1 MLKAVFYPMIQVCFL
16 VSGRHFD
23 GYAAMDTN
31 ARNGISNAHENL
43 TTGTGNHT
51 LDTGLESNVS
61 QTCSRKMKPRDLC
74 IIKETVAIIEPEI
87 EESESQNQPAIEMLK
102 KNNSQPNL
110 QVILSMPYGSFLGH
124 ESPNVMSKS
133 QPNLQVTVSMSDCT
147 FGDNCTFGDTSVNE
161 KSTSTSDLEL
171 NEFIDDDD
179 TWSSCS
185 AGTNSSCGSSF
196 REDCPHCLIQ
206 SKSSDSF
213 DENVMEVFV

>member
-1 MLKAVFYPMIQVCFL
+1 MMKAVFYPMIHVCFR
-16 VSGRHFD
+16 VSGRYFD
-23 GYAAMDTN
+23 GYAAISATN
-31 ARNGISNAHENL
+31 TRNGIAHENF
-43 TTGTGNHT
+43 TTGTGNQT

-61 QTCSRKMKPRDLC
+61 SQTCSRRMKSRDLC

-87 EESESQNQPAIEMLK
+87 EESESQNQPAMEMFKK

-110 QVILSMPYGSFLGH
+110 QVILEMPYGSFLGH
-124 ESPNVMSKS
+124 ESPKNVMSKS

-147 FGDNCTFGDTSVNE
+147 FGDTSVNE

-171 NEFIDDDD
+171 NEFNDD

-213 DENVMEVFV
+213 DKNVMEVFV